1 MAKRKKSSGGKS
13 GTKSGGGR
21 EQNRA
26 LFLNRLAKILGV
38 PARDAEALA
47 SIDLKSS
54 IRINRL
60 SPMGADKILSALN
73 ELELELEP
81 IPWCADAF
89 FLIDGKGV
97 AVESDLFTGGHIY
110 IQNASSLIPSLVLQ
124 PKANERLLDVCAA
137 PGGKTAH
144 LSALANG
151 EVEILANDALREAKL
166 KDVLATFHVPNVQT
180 SAHPG
185 QFIDRHVEGT
195 FDRILLDAQCSGEG
209 MVDLKRSDALKHWS
223 LERIQKMAYLQQK
236 MLSAAWKVLKP
247 AGVLVYSTCTF
258 GPEENEAPISRHL
271 KHNDDAVI
279 EPIELDV
286 GGRIPGLKSWDGQT
300 FNADLKNAL
309 RIQPSEFLEGFFV
322 CRIKKREA

>member
-124 PKANERLLDVCAA
+124 PKANERLLDACAA
-137 PGGKTAH
+137 PGGKTCH
-144 LSALANG
+144 
-151 EVEILANDALREAKL
+151 I
-166 KDVLATFHVPNVQT
+166 
-180 SAHPG
+180 
-185 QFIDRHVEGT
+185 
-195 FDRILLDAQCSGEG
+195 
-209 MVDLKRSDALKHWS
+209 
-223 LERIQKMAYLQQK
+223 LERFPTIEITAVELNKSRLAQ
-236 MLSAAWKVLKP
+236 VR
-247 AGVLVYSTCTF
+247 
-258 GPEENEAPISRHL
+258 ENLDRLGFAPR
-271 KHNDDAVI
+271 A
-279 EPIELDV
+279 
-286 GGRIPGLKSWDGQT
+286 GLKLLAGDAADPSSWWDG
-300 FNADLKNAL
+300 
-309 RIQPSEFLEGFFV
+309 
-322 CRIKKREA
+322 